1 MVTSNSSPAPVRRV
15 KRPSTKMEQ
24 RSAATRARIVA
35 AAYDLFCAM
44 GFRATTME
52 AIGRS
57 AGVSVQTVYFQF
69 RTKDEVLKAV
79 HEWTVLGDDGLP
91 PQLQPWYRAAL
102 EERDVAAAVARLAE
116 GVATLNARLAPT
128 LPIFATLAQEPGG
141 EIYRHSRALRRQGMQ
156 ELVTVLSTKAPLR
169 DGMTPTRAADLLD
182 FLLGP
187 ESYAELVLHADWPT
201 DRWTTW
207 VSDTLTHQLF
217 VHPGHS

>member
-1 MVTSNSSPAPVRRV
+1 
-15 KRPSTKMEQ
+15 MEQ
-24 RSAATRARIVA
+24 RSAATRARIVV
-35 AAYDLFCAM
+35 AAYDLFCAL

-91 PQLQPWYRAAL
+91 PLLQPWYRAAL
-102 EERDVAAAVARLAE
+102 EEPHVAAAVAALAE
-116 GVATLNARLAPT
+116 GIATLNARVAPT

-141 EIYRHSRALRRQGMQ
+141 EIYRHSRALRRQGME
-156 ELVTVLSTKAPLR
+156 ELVTVLRTKAPLR
-169 DGMTPTRAADLLD
+169 EGMTPARAADLLD

-187 ESYAELVLHADWPT
+187 ESYAELVLRAGWSPH
-201 DRWTTW
+201 RWTTW
-207 VSDTLTHQLF
+207 VSHILTDQLF
-217 VHPGHS
+217 VTLDHS